1 MDTLISLGKGYALY
15 GAIITTILGAI
26 MIVVGRRAPDPD
38 AARYATIVGATI
50 IAVGILFAY
59 LAQKYTAF
67 AEIYGVF
74 FVLMVLSVVIGM
86 IKK

>member
-15 GAIITTILGAI
+15 GAIVTTILGAI
-26 MIVVGRRAPDPD
+26 MIVVGRRAPDPED
-38 AARYATIVGATI
+38 AKYAMIMGTVI

-59 LAQKYTAF
+59 LAQKYNSF